1 MFRRGIQSSGRR
13 ALSSS
18 RLAVGRCLRAKTVYS
33 GGNRMATIRTLSVTN
48 KVMLPSHEMVPLP
61 ALSPTMEVGTI
72 KSWEVKVGD
81 SFEEGDIL
89 CEVETDKAVVAFEAV
104 GVEGY
109 IAAILKPEGS
119 KDIKVGEMVCVVV
132 EEEGDIAAFK
142 DFKVGDAPAA
152 AAPAAAPAAPAAA
165 PSTPP
170 PAAAPAASNYPSHEV
185 ITLPALSPTMETGS
199 IIAWGIKV
207 GDEVIEGE
215 TAIAEIE
222 TDKATITFEA
232 TGIEGYVAA
241 ILYEEGAKDI
251 KLGEPLFIVVE
262 EESDVPKFK
271 DFTLASVSAG
281 GAPAA
286 APVAA
291 AAPAAPA
298 AAPAAAAGVAAAA
311 AVAAPVVQT
320 GDRLKASPYAKK
332 LASEKNV
339 PLNQLA
345 GSGPGGRIVANDVN
359 SYVPSAAAP
368 AAAPVQAAAAAPV
381 SAPAGLGAGD
391 FTDLDLTNMRKTIA
405 SRLCESKNSI
415 PHYYL
420 TRTIRTDAINELRGQ
435 LNQISDVKISVNDF
449 IIKAA
454 SLACLK
460 VPEANSAWMGETIRQ
475 YNVVDMSVAVATPNG
490 LITPIVFDSHTKG
503 LAQISSDVKRLAAKA
518 RDGKLQPAEFVGGTF
533 TISNL
538 GMMGIDHFTA
548 IINPPQSC
556 ILAVGGNTQ
565 RLIPSDNNEKGFEVV
580 TEMKVTLSCDHRTVD
595 GAVGAQWLKHFA
607 EFIENPITMHL
618 YP

>member
-1 MFRRGIQSSGRR
+1 
-13 ALSSS
+13 
-18 RLAVGRCLRAKTVYS
+18 
-33 GGNRMATIRTLSVTN
+33 
-48 KVMLPSHEMVPLP
+48 MLPSHEMIPLP

-132 EEEGDIAAFK
+132 EEEGDVAAFK
-142 DFKVGDAPAA
+142 DFKAGDAPAA
-152 AAPAAAPAAPAAA
+152 G
-165 PSTPP
+165 
-170 PAAAPAASNYPSHEV
+170 APAASNYPSHEV

-286 APVAA
+286 PAAAA
-291 AAPAAPA
+291 AAPAAV
-298 AAPAAAAGVAAAA
+298 AAPAATAGVAAAA
-311 AVAAPVVQT
+311 AVAVPVVQT

-359 SYVPSAAAP
+359 SYVPSAAP
-368 AAAPVQAAAAAPV
+368 AAAPAQAAAAAPV

-460 VPEANSAWMGETIRQ
+460 VPEANSAWMGDTIRQ